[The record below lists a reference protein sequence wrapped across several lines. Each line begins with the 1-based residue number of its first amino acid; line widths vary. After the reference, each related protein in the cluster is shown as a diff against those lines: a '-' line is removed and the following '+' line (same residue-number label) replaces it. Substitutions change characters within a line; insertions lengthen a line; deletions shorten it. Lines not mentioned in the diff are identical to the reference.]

1 MLDEP
6 LLKDK
11 ACISKASFFETI
23 YKLLTRL
30 RVCSKSVFKFLSNIH
45 DGDEFL
51 GTVNGF
57 DRLTIFVI
65 NFIMDLHRDLKCVYC
80 WMPQMFDVVW
90 SCSRGIF
97 PILVVVWFAF
107 SNLFYFFICCF
118 VVNLSKSKLNI
129 LKLYTYLFKQTL
141 LAVRTLTFSFAV
153 FDFKHSHRDK
163 KTLAQRL
170 WLSLTLSK

>member
-1 MLDEP
+1 MKPYTNYWPDQESAP
-6 LLKDK
+6 K
-11 ACISKASFFETI
+11 AYLNFCQISTMET
-23 YKLLTRL
+23 
-30 RVCSKSVFKFLSNIH
+30 N
-45 DGDEFL
+45 FL

-153 FDFKHSHRDK
+153 FDFKHSYRDK
-163 KTLAQRL
+163 KTLAQ
-170 WLSLTLSK
+170 

>member
-1 MLDEP
+1 MKPYTNYWPDQESAP
-6 LLKDK
+6 K
-11 ACISKASFFETI
+11 AYLNFCQISTMET
-23 YKLLTRL
+23 
-30 RVCSKSVFKFLSNIH
+30 S
-45 DGDEFL
+45 FL

-153 FDFKHSHRDK
+153 FDFKHSYRDR
-163 KTLAQRL
+163 KTLAQ
-170 WLSLTLSK
+170 